1 MTGCDGDDAGSQA
14 ATGDSQVVELERDFS
29 KVLAR
34 VRVTQCGDL
43 RGCDGGG
50 DGAGSQAASADSNG
64 CRYSH
69 DSEGM
74 ARGLKRLG
82 RPGTGT
88 ACESVGRVCSN

>member
-43 RGCDGGG
+43 RGEACVVAGLVRWCCD
-50 DGAGSQAASADSNG
+50 
-64 CRYSH
+64 
-69 DSEGM
+69 
-74 ARGLKRLG
+74 
-82 RPGTGT
+82 
-88 ACESVGRVCSN
+88 RVRWRR